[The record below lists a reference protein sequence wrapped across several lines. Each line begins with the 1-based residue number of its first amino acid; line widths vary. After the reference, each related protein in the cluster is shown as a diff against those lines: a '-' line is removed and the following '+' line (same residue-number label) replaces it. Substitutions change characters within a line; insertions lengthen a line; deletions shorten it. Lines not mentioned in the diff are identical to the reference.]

1 MAKKRPIPR
10 KPADEK
16 KAAVTQ
22 IRLLAVE
29 KAGFEEAADLAGLSL
44 SSWMRERLRN
54 AARKELQEHGQA
66 PAFLSKRR
74 HQK

>member
-10 KPADEK
+10 KPADER

-29 KAGFEEAADLAGLSL
+29 KAGFEEAAELAGLSL
-44 SSWMRERLRN
+44 SAWMRERLRTV
-54 AARKELQEHGQA
+54 ARRELEEHGQRA
-66 PAFLSKRR
+66 IFLPKRR
-74 HQK
+74 SI